1 MYRNASGAGRIDR
14 RSCASAAVPGAAHRR
29 RRSNPRIATDQSSA
43 DPVAPTGGLDA
54 LHAIIRG
61 GAVRPRREESCSMF
75 KAILLSQTEDKK
87 TRAELVDLDESR
99 LPDRDV
105 TVAVEYSTLNYKDAL
120 AITGRGAIVRS
131 WPLVPGID
139 LAGTVQAS
147 RSAEWKPGDKVVA
160 TGWGL
165 GENHWGGLAQKARLD
180 AGWLQRIPAPF
191 DTRSAMSIAT
201 AGFTAALCV
210 MALQRHGLKPGDGE
224 VLVTG
229 AAGGVGSVAVALL
242 AALGYS
248 VVASTGRPQE
258 SGYLTELGAAR
269 VVDRGPFMQP
279 GKPLQKEVWAGVVDS
294 AGSHT
299 LANACASTRFYGAV
313 AACGLAQGG
322 DFPTTVMPFILRGV
336 TLYGINSVL
345 VPNEQRAQAWALM
358 ARHLNPN
365 KLAAMTVEI
374 GLGEVVAYAPGL
386 LEGRVRGRTVVDVRR

>member
-1 MYRNASGAGRIDR
+1 M
-14 RSCASAAVPGAAHRR
+14 AV
-29 RRSNPRIATDQSSA
+29 
-43 DPVAPTGGLDA
+43 
-54 LHAIIRG
+54 HAIIQRG
-61 GAVRPRREESCSMF
+61 AEQPPFRGESVVF

-87 TRAELVDLDESR
+87 TRAEFTDLDDAR

-105 TVAVEYSTLNYKDAL
+105 TVAVEFSTLNYKDAL
-120 AITGRGAIVRS
+120 AITGRGAVVRQ

-139 LAGTVQAS
+139 LAGTVQSS
-147 RSAEWKPGDKVVA
+147 RSAEWKAGDTVVV

-180 AGWLQRIPAPF
+180 AGWLLKIPAPF
-191 DTRSAMSIAT
+191 TTRSAMSIAT

-242 AALGYS
+242 AALGYT

-258 SGYLTELGAAR
+258 SDYLIGLGAAR
-269 VVDRGPFMQP
+269 IVDRKQLSEP
-279 GKPLQKEVWAGVVDS
+279 GKPLQKEVWAGVVDTV
-294 AGSHT
+294 GSHT

-345 VPNEQRAQAWALM
+345 VPNEQRALAWALM
-358 ARHLNPN
+358 AQHLDA
-365 KLAAMTVEI
+365 KRLEALTVEI
-374 GLGEVVAYAPGL
+374 GLSEAIAYAPRL
-386 LEGRVRGRTVVDVRR
+386 LEGQVRGRTVVNVAR

>member
-1 MYRNASGAGRIDR
+1 
-14 RSCASAAVPGAAHRR
+14 
-29 RRSNPRIATDQSSA
+29 
-43 DPVAPTGGLDA
+43 
-54 LHAIIRG
+54 
-61 GAVRPRREESCSMF
+61 MF
-75 KAILLSQTEDKK
+75 KAILLTQTDDKK
-87 TRAELVDLDESR
+87 TRAELLELDEAK
-99 LPDRDV
+99 LPERDV

-120 AITGRGAIVRS
+120 AITGRGAVVRN

-139 LAGTVQAS
+139 LAGTVIDS
-147 RSAEWKPGDKVVA
+147 RSPQWKAGDKVVV

-180 AGWLQRIPAPF
+180 AGWLLKIPAPF
-191 DTRSAMSIAT
+191 NARSAMTIAT

-242 AALGYS
+242 GALGYT

-258 SGYLTELGAAR
+258 ADYLKTLGAAR
-269 VVDRGPFMQP
+269 IVERSALTQP
-279 GKPLQKEVWAGVVDS
+279 GKPLQKEVWAGVVDTV
-294 AGSHT
+294 GSHT
-299 LANACASTRFYGAV
+299 LANACAQTRFYGAV

-345 VPNEQRAQAWALM
+345 MPNDERAKAWALM
-358 ARHLNPN
+358 AQHLDA
-365 KLAAMTVEI
+365 KQLDAMTTEI
-374 GLGEVVAYAPGL
+374 ALSDTIAYAPRL
-386 LEGRVRGRTVVDVRR
+386 IEGQVRGRTVVNVAR